1 MRQLFLAMAATTAF
15 ALLAGCTTSDTL
27 TPPAAIGDGGQQTAT
42 TQPAGAQAGNAPQA
56 LDSPGQTSLAAEEDR
71 NSQETPFPQNATMAN
86 NGIQQ
91 PQPSSGPRS
100 PMLGSPGGVSATQ
113 KSIYQASN
121 EPPAAAPAVA
131 ATGGSIRFLPIIGAP
146 IAAVTPLSRELAN
159 SAAARGLSIKPS
171 SDTTT
176 DNMLKGYFSAF
187 DDGGGTTIVY
197 VWDVLDGS
205 GSRLT
210 RIQGQEKLPGKSSDP
225 WANVQPDTMR
235 KIADDTIS
243 KYIAWKSASRG

>member
-1 MRQLFLAMAATTAF
+1 MRQLFLAMAATAAF

-27 TPPAAIGDGGQQTAT
+27 TPPAAIGDGGQQAAGTA
-42 TQPAGAQAGNAPQA
+42 ADGSPQA

-71 NSQETPFPQNATMAN
+71 NTAAQETPFPQNATTAQ

-91 PQPSSGPRS
+91 PQPPTGPRS

-121 EPPAAAPAVA
+121 EPAPAAPGVLAG
-131 ATGGSIRFLPIIGAP
+131 GGSIRFLPIIGAP

-159 SAAARGLSIKPS
+159 SAAARGLAIKPS
-171 SDTTT
+171 SDTST